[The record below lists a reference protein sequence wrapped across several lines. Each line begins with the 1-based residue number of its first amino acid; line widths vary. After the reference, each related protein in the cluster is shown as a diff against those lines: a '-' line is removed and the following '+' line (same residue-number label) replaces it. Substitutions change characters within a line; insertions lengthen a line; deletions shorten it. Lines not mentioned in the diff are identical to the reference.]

1 MRRSVRVKN
10 SFDHR
15 RRRPGYGLLPTATWD
30 VCAQV
35 CQSVLSW
42 RYRYRVE
49 GAHLVPRTGPLI
61 FIGNHQSY
69 LDPMIHGLAV
79 ADRAPRPMAKA
90 ELFRNPVFGAVL
102 RAIGTIPLRSEGGN
116 RDAFRAALGELEAGR
131 TVMIYPEGGRSLDGS
146 VQPFQRGV
154 ELLARKSGAA
164 IVPMGID
171 GAYDIWS
178 PHASLPTWSGR
189 IWATIGAPIDST
201 QQATLFRDVDA
212 GLAELRSRVRKL
224 MLRCR
229 SQLRARSDG
238 EFPARGVADHGI

>member
-1 MRRSVRVKN
+1 MRWCVGVRN

-15 RRRPGYGLLPTATWD
+15 RRRPGYGLLRTAFWD
-30 VCAQV
+30 ACAQV
-35 CQSVLSW
+35 CQSTMSW

-49 GAHLVPRTGPLI
+49 GAHLVPKTGALI

-69 LDPMIHGLAV
+69 LDPVIHGLAV
-79 ADRAPRPMAKA
+79 SDRPSRPMAKE
-90 ELFRNPVFGAVL
+90 ELFRNPIFGAVL
-102 RAIGTIPLRSEGGN
+102 RAVGAIPVRPERGN
-116 RDAFRAALGELEAGR
+116 RDAFRAALAELEAGR
-131 TVMIYPEGGRSLDGS
+131 TVMIYPEGGRSMDGS

-178 PHASLPTWSGR
+178 PHASLPTWNGR
-189 IWATIGAPIDST
+189 IWAAIGTPIDPA
-201 QQATLFRDVDA
+201 QQAILFQDVEA
-212 GLAELRSRVRKL
+212 GLEELRSRVRAL

-238 EFPARGVADHGI
+238 AFPAHGVADHGT